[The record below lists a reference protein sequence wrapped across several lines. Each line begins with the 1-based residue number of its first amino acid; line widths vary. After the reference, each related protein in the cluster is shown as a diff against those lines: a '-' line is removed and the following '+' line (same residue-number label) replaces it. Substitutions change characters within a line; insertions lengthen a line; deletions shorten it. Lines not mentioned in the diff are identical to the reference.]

1 MNSQLQPCH
10 VLDDLHV
17 PKSWSRRVSGFGEV
31 GSVHALQEQE
41 GRVAELGE
49 ERDVGTK
56 EVLEEPEEVSVR
68 MDHGSSHTAHFE
80 GIDMSVVVEVELG
93 DGHGAHHI
101 VHEEVRDVHK
111 PDDVGHPHHTIL
123 SCPGYRTHQQPSMH
137 DPSAP
142 LPLERVGQLAADKQL
157 GEEGSLDELP
167 YVVDEQPPPQCYYC

>member
-17 PKSWSRRVSGFGEV
+17 PKSWSHTVSGFGEV

-56 EVLEEPEEVSVR
+56 EVLEELSVR

-80 GIDMSVVVEVELG
+80 GTDMSVVVEVELG
-93 DGHGAHHI
+93 DGHGAHHS
-101 VHEEVRDVHK
+101 VQKHEGVRDVHK
-111 PDDVGHPHHTIL
+111 PDDGDHPHHTIL
-123 SCPGYRTHQQPSMH
+123 FCPGYQTH
-137 DPSAP
+137 DPPVP
-142 LPLERVGQLAADKQL
+142 LPLELVGQLAADKQL

-167 YVVDEQPPPQCYYC
+167 YIVDEQPPPQCYYC